1 MTIVGFNF
9 EKIQAEKNLNLQGN
23 IKIRNNLNIVEVAQ
37 EKFPIQKSQDVL
49 KFTFEY
55 LIEYLEDIGQI
66 KIAGHVLF
74 MDDPKKT
81 KEVLNYWKTQ
91 KKVTDDVMQQ
101 IINTILFRCNIK
113 ALSLSQEVNLPPHI
127 PLPLLEKTNQK
138 KSPSKDY
145 IG

>member
-9 EKIQAEKNLNLQGN
+9 EKIQAERTSNLQGN
-23 IKIRNNLNIVEVAQ
+23 INIRNNLNIIDVAQ
-37 EKFPIQKSQDVL
+37 ENLPIQKSEDVL

-55 LIEYLEDIGQI
+55 VVEYMSDVGLI
-66 KIAGHVLF
+66 KIAGHILF

-81 KEVLNYWKTQ
+81 KEIIKYWKKE
-91 KKVTDDVMQQ
+91 KKVTDEVMQQ

-127 PLPLLEKTNQK
+127 PLPLLEKIPLK
-138 KSPSKDY
+138 KNSSKDY

>member
-9 EKIQAEKNLNLQGN
+9 EKIQAERTSNLQGN
-23 IKIRNNLNIVEVAQ
+23 INIRNNLNIIDVAQ
-37 EKFPIQKSQDVL
+37 ENLPIQKSEDVL

-55 LIEYLEDIGQI
+55 VVEYMSDVGLI
-66 KIAGHVLF
+66 KIAGHILF

-81 KEVLNYWKTQ
+81 KEIIKYWKKE
-91 KKVTDDVMQQ
+91 KKVTDEVMQQ
-101 IINTILFRCNIK
+101 IINTILFRCSIK

-127 PLPLLEKTNQK
+127 PLPLLEKVPITKN
-138 KSPSKDY
+138 SSKDY

>member
-9 EKIQAEKNLNLQGN
+9 EKIFAERNSSLQGN
-23 IKIRNNLNIVEVAQ
+23 INIRNNLNIVDVAE
-37 EKFPIQKSQDVL
+37 EKLPIQKSEEVL
-49 KFTFEY
+49 KFNFEY
-55 LIEYLEDIGQI
+55 MVEYMENIGQI
-66 KIAGHVLF
+66 KIAGHVLL
-74 MDDPKKT
+74 MDEQKKT
-81 KEVLNYWKTQ
+81 KEILKYWKKE

-127 PLPLLEKTNQK
+127 PLPLLEKTPLK
-138 KSPSKDY
+138 KTSSKDY

>member
-1 MTIVGFNF
+1 MTIVVFNF
-9 EKIQAEKNLNLQGN
+9 EKIQAERTSNLQVN
-23 IKIRNNLNIVEVAQ
+23 INIRNNLNIIDVAQ
-37 EKFPIQKSQDVL
+37 ENLPIQKSEDVL

-55 LIEYLEDIGQI
+55 VVEYMSDVGQI
-66 KIAGHVLF
+66 KIAGHILF

-81 KEVLNYWKTQ
+81 KEIIKYWKKE
-91 KKVTDDVMQQ
+91 KKVTDEVMQQ

-127 PLPLLEKTNQK
+127 PLPLLEKVSVK
-138 KSPSKDY
+138 KNSSKDY

>member
-9 EKIQAEKNLNLQGN
+9 EKIQAERLSNLQGN
-23 IKIRNNLNIVEVAQ
+23 INIRNNLNIVNVAQ
-37 EKFPIQKSQDVL
+37 EDIPIQKSEEVL

-55 LIEYLEDIGQI
+55 VVEYMSNVGNI
-66 KIAGHVLF
+66 KIAGHILF

-81 KEVLNYWKTQ
+81 KEIIKYWKKE
-91 KKVTDDVMQQ
+91 KKVTDEVMQQ

-127 PLPLLEKTNQK
+127 PLPLLEKTAVKRN
-138 KSPSKDY
+138 SSNDY